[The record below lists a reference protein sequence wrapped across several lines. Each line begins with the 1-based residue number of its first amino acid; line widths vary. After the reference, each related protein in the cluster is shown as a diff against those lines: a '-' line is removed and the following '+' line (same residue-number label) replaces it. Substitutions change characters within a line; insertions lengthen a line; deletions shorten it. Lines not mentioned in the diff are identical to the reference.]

1 MQYSNRCGRTLG
13 TRQLDIATSK
23 CRLVAAFSASSLYHI
38 QIGANQHETLVFPH
52 KMCLFFLLLS
62 QRKPWQRPCIYIRSQ
77 ARVEQRS
84 PCIRTY
90 TVFGHLR
97 ARVSAHARRC
107 VCTGGVHEQNI
118 VHDWL
123 AGVVRA
129 GVAIAASTRL
139 ITALSARGPARP
151 RARRSPLRLSSSV
164 PRRNTTTRHGRD
176 PIQNE
181 HSIQASKQ
189 GAKPKEKYRFASCTL
204 TPAAARRAP
213 VWIWLARPAWLPCSP
228 RCSPMT
234 LASIVRIKK
243 GAH

>member
-1 MQYSNRCGRTLG
+1 MG
-13 TRQLDIATSK
+13 
-23 CRLVAAFSASSLYHI
+23 V
-38 QIGANQHETLVFPH
+38 NQHETLVFPH
-52 KMCLFFLLLS
+52 KMSFFFPNES
-62 QRKPWQRPCIYIRSQ
+62 PGNVRVYIYIRSR

-90 TVFGHLR
+90 TVFGHLK
-97 ARVSAHARRC
+97 ARVSAHARKC

-123 AGVVRA
+123 PGVVRA

-164 PRRNTTTRHGRD
+164 PRRNTATRNRRD

-181 HSIQASKQ
+181 QSIQASKPPNQ
-189 GAKPKEKYRFASCTL
+189 
-204 TPAAARRAP
+204 
-213 VWIWLARPAWLPCSP
+213 
-228 RCSPMT
+228 
-234 LASIVRIKK
+234 
-243 GAH
+243 